1 MSEINQTAQYN
12 FNNIIGKHPLLL
24 ETIVVARKLAQTD
37 HPILIQGETG
47 TGKELF
53 TSAIHNESSKKGG
66 PFVFVSC
73 SSLGIL
79 QETADDTTVKQ
90 YLNTLLEKAKEG
102 TIVLDEIGDL
112 TIDIQKNILYFL
124 ESMEVQQQRTIRFI
138 STTTK
143 NVLSMI
149 EEGTFREDLYYRL
162 NVLSLEIPSLREIK
176 SDIPILVDHFIREC
190 GQFVKVDKAVYKKLA
205 NAPWYGNVRE
215 LKNTIAYMLAVF
227 NGKSIEV
234 QDLPIQK
241 HKKAKMKKIKVQTS
255 KISTNES
262 ISLMEKKEYYFI
274 LQTIMECNDK
284 GEPSSRRIIADKS
297 NITSHPLST
306 QQVRHRLDFL
316 EKHGYITI
324 GRGRAG
330 TKITS
335 DGLDYFHSL
344 ESFIQV

>member
-1 MSEINQTAQYN
+1 MNEINQPALYN
-12 FNNIIGKHPLLL
+12 FNNILGKHPLLL
-24 ETIVVARKLAQTD
+24 ETIMVARKLAQTD
-37 HPILIQGETG
+37 YPIFIQGETG

-66 PFVFVSC
+66 PFVFVPC

-79 QETADDTTVKQ
+79 QETADDTTFEQ
-90 YLNTLLEKAKEG
+90 YLNTLLIKAEEG
-102 TIVLDEIGDL
+102 TLVLDEIGDL
-112 TIDIQKNILYFL
+112 PIDIQKNLLYFL
-124 ESMEVQQQRTIRFI
+124 ESMELQKKRIIRFI
-138 STTTK
+138 STSNK
-143 NVLSMI
+143 NIQTMI
-149 EEGTFREDLYYRL
+149 QEGTFREDLYYRL
-162 NVLSLEIPSLREIK
+162 NVLSLELPSLREIK
-176 SDIPILVDHFIREC
+176 SDIPILVDHFIRES

-215 LKNTIAYMLAVF
+215 LKNTVAYMLAVF

-234 QDLPIQK
+234 HDLPIQK
-241 HKKAKMKKIKVQTS
+241 HKKAKMKKVKVQPS
-255 KISTNES
+255 KVTTNES

-297 NITSHPLST
+297 TITTQPLST

-335 DGLDYFHSL
+335 DGLEYFHSL
-344 ESFIQV
+344 ESFIQ

>member
-1 MSEINQTAQYN
+1 MSEINYTALYN

-37 HPILIQGETG
+37 SPILIQGETG

-53 TSAIHNESSKKGG
+53 ASAIHNASPKKSG

-73 SSLGIL
+73 SSLGTL
-79 QETADDTTVKQ
+79 EETKGDISLEQ
-90 YLNTLLEKAKEG
+90 YLNTILERANEG

-112 TIDIQKNILYFL
+112 SMDLQKNLLYFL
-124 ESMEVQQQRTIRFI
+124 ESIEVQSNRTIRFI
-138 STTTK
+138 STSNK
-143 NVLSMI
+143 NIHAMI

-162 NVLSLEIPSLREIK
+162 NVLSIELPSLREIK
-176 SDIPILVDHFIREC
+176 SDIPILVDHFLRER
-190 GQFVKVDKAVYKKLA
+190 GQFVKVDKAVYKKLM

-215 LKNTIAYMLAVF
+215 LKNTVVYMLAVF
-227 NGKSIEV
+227 NGNSIEV
-234 QDLPIQK
+234 NNLPFQK
-241 HKKAKMKKIKVQTS
+241 HKRAKVKKVNVQSS
-255 KISTNES
+255 KSPLNES
-262 ISLMEKKEYYFI
+262 VSLMEKKEYYFI

-297 NITSHPLST
+297 SITSHPLST

-335 DGLDYFHSL
+335 NGLEYFHSL
-344 ESFIQV
+344 ETYIQ